1 MLSVDI
7 EELFAYHLVV
17 ENGRLR
23 LPPEKGYEL
32 GYKHGY
38 KLGLEL
44 GFALGLEQGLE
55 QGQQKIVLKLL
66 DKLPPDQV
74 AELSGMPLEK
84 VRAMQEAGK
93 Y

>member
-38 KLGLEL
+38 K
-44 GFALGLEQGLE
+44 LGLEQGLE